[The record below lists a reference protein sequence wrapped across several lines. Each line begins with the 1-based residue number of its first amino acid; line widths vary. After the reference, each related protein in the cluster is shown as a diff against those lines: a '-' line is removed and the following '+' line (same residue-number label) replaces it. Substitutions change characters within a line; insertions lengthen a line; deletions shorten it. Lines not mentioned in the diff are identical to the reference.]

1 MASLSTCNLGF
12 VVLAGNLV
20 TLYSIL
26 LNGCCNMHGCKH
38 ENIVSFSVGLHRK
51 TVFMVTVEI
60 VLVYEAERIFN
71 ETVRGCLDG
80 TDAAQHFL
88 EQH

>member
-1 MASLSTCNLGF
+1 MG
-12 VVLAGNLV
+12 VVSN
-20 TLYSIL
+20 I
-26 LNGCCNMHGCKH
+26 CGCKH
-38 ENIVSFSVGLHRK
+38 NNIVSFSVGHMK
-51 TVFMVTVEI
+51 TVFMVTVET

-88 EQH
+88 EQHYM